1 MKKNLYKALAVV
13 LSASLIAGAGATY
26 YVRAEKSD
34 EDAASGILSYVQ
46 KKDYEAQLF
55 QDETVYVINNNDGD
69 TQKMIVV
76 DKLKDNE
83 AGTDTVTKKQLNSET
98 PVEVK
103 VTYTLDG
110 IEVKAADLAG
120 KSGHVTITYDYTN
133 KQYETVNIAGNDEK
147 VYVPF
152 IAVTG
157 MLLNNDKFS
166 NITVDGGRLVDDG
179 SRKAVVGVAFPGLL
193 ESLGNAEKIT
203 DTVKIPD
210 KLVIEADVTDFE
222 LGTVYTLVTNY
233 NFDEFEIDEN
243 GLEGSLTDAM
253 KTATDAFDQLV
264 DGSAQLYDGL
274 VTAKDGSAALVDGA
288 EAAYEGSKKLSD
300 GASAVDAGAG
310 QIAAGL
316 NDAYAGSKQ
325 LNDGTAQLTAGL
337 DTLSGNSAAIVAGAE
352 QVFVSLLA
360 NATKGLTDAGA
371 AVPELTIENYSAVLD
386 GVIAELAKTDAEAIA
401 KAKVTA
407 AVEANRAMIEAQVAA
422 AVQAQTGAP
431 DEMMASEQ
439 MKAVVAQKT
448 EEQIA
453 ALIEQNM
460 ASEEVQAQIKAGK
473 AQAEAGAAQIKG
485 VKKSLDDYNTF
496 YQGVKAYTAGV
507 DQADQGAAQL
517 SNGTKTLYAG
527 LGQLNDGAKTLSTG
541 TTELSNGAA
550 DLSEGLGQLEAGQ
563 KELDE
568 GLVQL
573 RDGAKALNEGLD
585 LVNDE
590 LIGRLE
596 KLVDTDLVDITDRL
610 KALKQ
615 VSEDYKCVDSLN
627 SAEDGAVK
635 FIYKNEAIK

>member
-203 DTVKIPD
+203 DTVKITD

-288 EAAYEGSKKLSD
+288 EAAYEGSKKLSE

-310 QIAAGL
+310 QISAGL

-352 QVFVSLLA
+352 QVFVSLLS

-507 DQADQGAAQL
+507 DQADRGAAQL

-541 TTELSNGAA
+541 TTELSKGAA

-573 RDGAKALNEGLD
+573 RDGAEALNEGLN

>member
-590 LIGRLE
+590 LIGRLG
-596 KLVDTDLVDITDRL
+596 KLVGTDLFGITDIL
-610 KALKQ
+610 KAVKQ
-615 VSEDYKCVDSLN
+615 VS
-627 SAEDGAVK
+627 
-635 FIYKNEAIK
+635 

>member
-610 KALKQ
+610 KAVKQ
-615 VSEDYKCVDSLN
+615 VSEDYKCVDTLN